1 MKRATWS
8 QLMLGIGIACLL
20 AALASAWFGL
30 DQRTRGLLTGLGL
43 AFVGVAGM
51 HYLMPRWWREHCDEE
66 FRSAAGRRYRR
77 VMLPAMGAYTGLVLL
92 STFLLRQGI
101 AALPLRALV
110 ALLPVPPIAFALR
123 AIVRYIRDSD
133 EMQQRIELE
142 AVCIATALV
151 SLLYLAG
158 GFLQVAKVIDLP
170 AGAVLIWLFPLVCLT
185 YGLAKVV
192 VARRYR

>member
-1 MKRATWS
+1 M
-8 QLMLGIGIACLL
+8 
-20 AALASAWFGL
+20 AAFWKA
-30 DQRTRGLLTGLGL
+30 QT
-43 AFVGVAGM
+43 
-51 HYLMPRWWREHCDEE
+51 P
-66 FRSAAGRRYRR
+66 
-77 VMLPAMGAYTGLVLL
+77 
-92 STFLLRQGI
+92 
-101 AALPLRALV
+101 
-110 ALLPVPPIAFALR
+110 
-123 AIVRYIRDSD
+123 

>member
-1 MKRATWS
+1 MTRRASSW
-8 QLMLGIGIACLL
+8 GLL
-20 AALASAWFGL
+20 ATAVV
-30 DQRTRGLLTGLGL
+30 
-43 AFVGVAGM
+43 VGVAG
-51 HYLMPRWWREHCDEE
+51 LALPRLWPGLLPAWLGPALFVVGLTLAFAALLRGQLPDGCD
-66 FRSAAGRRYRR
+66 SASPGLRRRYTRE
-77 VMLPAMGAYTGLVLL
+77 LLLAMGAYVLIL
-92 STFLLRQGI
+92 FASVWLLRHI
-101 AALPLRALV
+101 EAPALRALV

-158 GFLQVAKVIDLP
+158 GFLQTAKVIDIP
-170 AGAVLIWLFPLVCLT
+170 AGAVLIWLFPLVCIT

>member
-1 MKRATWS
+1 MDVTS
-8 QLMLGIGIACLL
+8 
-20 AALASAWFGL
+20 
-30 DQRTRGLLTGLGL
+30 
-43 AFVGVAGM
+43 
-51 HYLMPRWWREHCDEE
+51 
-66 FRSAAGRRYRR
+66 
-77 VMLPAMGAYTGLVLL
+77 LL
-92 STFLLRQGI
+92 SVLRTAEKLKDTTRHCYTSGGRHESV
-101 AALPLRALV
+101 AEHSWRLALV

-158 GFLQVAKVIDLP
+158 GFLQTAKVIDLP